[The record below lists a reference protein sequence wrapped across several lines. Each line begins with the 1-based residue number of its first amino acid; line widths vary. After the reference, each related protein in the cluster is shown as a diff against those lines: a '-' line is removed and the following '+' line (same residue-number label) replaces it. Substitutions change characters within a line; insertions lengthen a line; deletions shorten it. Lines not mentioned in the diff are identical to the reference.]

1 MLHCPYCGS
10 SVNDNESFCVTCG
23 KKLPEDIT
31 HRILPNR
38 KFNKLWIVPIS
49 VLVLFLLSSAI
60 YYVYLEN
67 RSTKAIDLYNEAEEK
82 VLSGEY
88 TAAEQLFEEA
98 LHLKSNFPQGDISLL
113 FTKRAL
119 GVQSTLTE
127 AEDHR
132 LDNNY
137 EEALSIINDAE
148 NNIQNFYGLAVSD
161 MISKI
166 ISQRNDVKI
175 DQLEE
180 VLHNDPSIDDL
191 KILLWEADA
200 IDEEH
205 AEDIAHSIR
214 SQIIDYTFS
223 RASEQLNEKHFN
235 DALLLVE
242 DGLKYAPDSEKLQSL
257 ETTINNEQASFE
269 SAQEERLEQAMNTA
283 LEEREM
289 NELDAVELLEMT
301 LENDEQDNIIVKGEV
316 KSVATVPINS
326 IIVDYSLLNKDET
339 EFVSNEVFVYPDR
352 LYPDEKGN
360 FEFTHFDI
368 DENRQNLQIEINKIT
383 WYTD

>member
-1 MLHCPYCGS
+1 
-10 SVNDNESFCVTCG
+10 VTCG
-23 KKLPEDIT
+23 KKLPEDFT
-31 HRILPNR
+31 HRIVPNR
-38 KFNKLWIVPIS
+38 KFNKLWIVPVS
-49 VLVLFLLSSAI
+49 VLVLFMLSSVL

-67 RSTKAIDLYNEAEEK
+67 RSTKAVDLYNQAEEK
-82 VLSGEY
+82 VLAGEY

-98 LHLKSNFPQGDISLL
+98 LHLKGNFPQSDTSLL
-113 FTKRAL
+113 FVKRAS
-119 GVQSTLTE
+119 GVESALTE
-127 AEDHR
+127 AEDLR
-132 LDNNY
+132 LENNY
-137 EEALSIINDAE
+137 EEALSIINEAE
-148 NNIQNFYGLAVSD
+148 DEIQDFYGPAVRD
-161 MISKI
+161 LIFNI

-175 DQLEE
+175 EQLEE
-180 VLHNDPSIDDL
+180 VLQNDPSIDDL

-205 AEDIAHSIR
+205 AEEIAQSIR

-223 RASEQLNEKHFN
+223 RASEQLNAKHFN

-257 ETTINNEQASFE
+257 ETTINNEQTTFE
-269 SAQEERLEQAMNTA
+269 TAQEERLEQAMNTA

-289 NELDAVELLEMT
+289 NESDAVELLEMAV
-301 LENDEQDNIIVKGEV
+301 ENDEQGNIIIKGKV

-326 IIVDYSLLNKDET
+326 IIVDYSLLDKNET
-339 EFVSNEVFVYPDR
+339 EFESNEVFVYPDR
-352 LYPDEKGN
+352 LYPDEDGN

-368 DENRQNLQIEINKIT
+368 DESRQNLQIEINKIT